1 MRCSKKNKHTYRSEI
16 KKKLLKCLG
25 WSLLSFILFTV
36 IIVFEINSWPA
47 GNSIAGAFLG
57 LVLPALVKSYQD
69 LSDNTAWKTT
79 QRQLERGKLISNDSI
94 IRISFAYLYRIKVG
108 NKYLLV
114 KNERGTGKYQP
125 VGGVYKFS
133 EREKIELKSL
143 FQVKDDNKIPIDE
156 SSRNDYRLRMENKF
170 IRKFIKRF
178 NREADRENISDLSRE
193 FCEELIDTKI
203 LSWDKIRYR
212 YCGRHIT
219 ELKFSQHFQI
229 YEILLADIVEI
240 LPTQQ
245 QENDLRELEK
255 NQSEKYLFASPNEIQ
270 RLGVETDTGKLTED
284 IADHTIKIL
293 QEEEG
298 KLEQLSKGDT
308 EFTVSLQQHKA
319 IT

>member
-1 MRCSKKNKHTYRSEI
+1 M

-25 WSLLSFILFTV
+25 WSLLSLLLFAV
-36 IIVFEINSWPA
+36 IIIFEINSWPA

-57 LVLPALVKSYQD
+57 LVLPALIISFQD
-69 LSDNTAWKTT
+69 LSDNTAWKTS
-79 QRQLERGKLISNDSI
+79 QRKLERGKLISDDDI
-94 IRISFAYLYRIKVG
+94 IRISFAYLYRIKIG

-133 EREKIELKSL
+133 EKEKMELKSL
-143 FQVKDDNKIPIDE
+143 FQVKDDNKITIDE

-178 NREADRENISDLSRE
+178 DREADRENISDLSRE

-203 LSWDKIRYR
+203 LSWDEIRYR
-212 YCGRHIT
+212 YCGRHMT

-229 YEILLADIVEI
+229 YEILLADIVELI
-240 LPTQQ
+240 PTQQ

-255 NQSEKYLFASPNEIQ
+255 HQSEKYLFASPKEIQ

-284 IADHTIKIL
+284 IADHAIKIL

-298 KLEQLSKGDT
+298 KLEQLLSRNKEYIVT
-308 EFTVSLQQHKA
+308 LKEHKNRFT
-319 IT
+319 T

>member
-1 MRCSKKNKHTYRSEI
+1 M

-25 WSLLSFILFTV
+25 WSLLSGILFTV

-57 LVLPALVKSYQD
+57 LVLPALIKSYQD

-79 QRQLERGKLISNDSI
+79 QRQLERRKLISDDSI

-133 EREKIELKSL
+133 EKEKQELTSL
-143 FQVKDDNKIPIDE
+143 FQVKDDNKISIDE
-156 SSRNDYRLRMENKF
+156 SSRNDYRLKIENKF

-178 NREADRENISDLSRE
+178 DKEADRENISDLSRE

-203 LSWDKIRYR
+203 LSWEEIRYR
-212 YCGRHIT
+212 YCGRHMT

-229 YEILLADIVEI
+229 YEILLADIIELI
-240 LPTQQ
+240 PTQQ
-245 QENDLRELEK
+245 QEKDLRELESQK
-255 NQSEKYLFASPNEIQ
+255 SEKYLFATAEEILS
-270 RLGVETDTGKLTED
+270 LGINTTTGKLSED

-293 QEEEG
+293 QEMEG
-298 KLEQLSKGDT
+298 KLEQLPNCYKVYT
-308 EFTVSLQQHKA
+308 TSLKEHKSRF
-319 IT
+319 ITQLS